1 MRRRQPVADSSS
13 DDDAKEESCFDT
25 EDEASDLDTDPI
37 DTESDVEL
45 ANPDVASF
53 VYNYHDDYV
62 HPPEYYI
69 QQEKEFDEG
78 EFEVED
84 YRPNTVLLFNVMK
97 GRWYR

>member
-25 EDEASDLDTDPI
+25 EDEASNLDTDPT

-53 VYNYHDDYV
+53 VHNYYDDHV

-69 QQEKEFDEG
+69 
-78 EFEVED
+78 
-84 YRPNTVLLFNVMK
+84 
-97 GRWYR
+97 